1 MVAIINQGMNTL
13 YFIVLIIFGLFLVW
27 SGFMMFVNPE
37 KVKKI
42 IALAGSTLFIN
53 YAELITRLIIGIAF
67 VFVKTKYNFVFTY
80 VGYFLIISALILMLV
95 PIKKHNKFSV
105 YASQKLKPIY
115 LSFFALISII
125 MGILIIY
132 GIL

>member
-1 MVAIINQGMNTL
+1 MNAL

-37 KVKKI
+37 KVKMI

-67 VFVKTKYNFVFTY
+67 VFVKTKYDFVYTY

-115 LSFFALISII
+115 LSFFAPISII